1 MKPIKP
7 DEALLGSI
15 EGFLKG
21 ILLQF
26 DVDPASDRG
35 RRRILP
41 GLALWAGMVVCVAR
55 GFSSQLELWR
65 LLSEQGLWDFPR
77 FGLGDEAV
85 RKRLRD
91 APEDTVR
98 KIFEQVTTML
108 LAQKEAI
115 QKPLAGFAKGVFAID
130 EMTLDAVAKRLPS
143 LHKIEGAVLP
153 GKVSAIF
160 DIRMQLWKHVA
171 FQANPL
177 QNSKVAA
184 RGLLDHIETGSMILA
199 DLGYFAFE
207 WFDDLTRQG
216 YHWVSRLR
224 KKTSYTL
231 IHVLHESGSTLD
243 AIVFLGA
250 HRADRSEHAVRL
262 VCFTIKE
269 TTFTYITNVLQPEL
283 LSIREISA
291 LYARRWDIEMM
302 FNMVKTHLHLHMIWS
317 GYENVV
323 QHQLFAVFTVAQ
335 CILGLRSDLAQRA
348 DVDVFD
354 ISLDLMIRWIPR
366 FAKEGSDPIAILAER
381 GRRMMIIRPSTRN
394 KLSAPEPPLTQY
406 SPLPADL
413 QLTRAFRYARKN

>member
-1 MKPIKP
+1 MERIKP
-7 DEALLGSI
+7 DESLLGAI

-21 ILLQF
+21 ILLQL

-35 RRRILP
+35 RPRTLP
-41 GLALWAGMVVCVAR
+41 GLALWAGIVVCVAR

-77 FGLGDEAV
+77 FGLDDEAV
-85 RKRLRD
+85 RKRLRN
-91 APEDTVR
+91 APENTVR
-98 KIFEQVTTML
+98 KIFEQVTTVL
-108 LAQKEAI
+108 LAQKEAV
-115 QKPLAGFAKGVFAID
+115 QKPLAAFAKGVFAID

-143 LHKIEGAVLP
+143 LRKIEGAVLP
-153 GKVSAIF
+153 GKVGAIF
-160 DIRMQLWKHVA
+160 DIRKQLWTHVE
-171 FQANPL
+171 FHANPL

-184 RGLLDHIETGSMILA
+184 RSLLDHIETGSVILA

-224 KKTSYTL
+224 AKTSYTL
-231 IHVLHESGSTLD
+231 SHVLYESGTTLD

-250 HRADRSEHAVRL
+250 YRADRTEHVARL
-262 VCFTIKE
+262 VRFTVKE

-283 LSIREISA
+283 LSIREISQ

-302 FNMVKTHLHLHMIWS
+302 FNMIKTHLHLHVIWS

-348 DVDVFD
+348 DADVFD

-366 FAKEGSDPIAILAER
+366 FAKEGSDPIAVLAER
-381 GRRMMIIRPSTRN
+381 GRRMKIIRPSTRI
-394 KLSAPEPPLTQY
+394 KLSAPEPPLSEY
-406 SPLPADL
+406 NPLPAGL
-413 QLTRAFRYARKN
+413 QLTRAFRYAGKN